1 MIKSDLHGDMQEK
14 LYGGFFA
21 GDMVDVARNI
31 MNGPKVAKFL
41 VG

>member
-1 MIKSDLHGDMQEK
+1 MQKKSR
-14 LYGGFFA
+14 FFLFA
-21 GDMVDVARNI
+21 HCFKKVERMLTQ